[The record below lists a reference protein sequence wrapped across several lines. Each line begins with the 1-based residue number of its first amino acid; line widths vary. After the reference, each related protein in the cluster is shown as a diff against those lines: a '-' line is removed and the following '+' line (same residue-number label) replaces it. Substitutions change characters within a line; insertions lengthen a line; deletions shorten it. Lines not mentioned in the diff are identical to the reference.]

1 MLEGHAFEV
10 FHGDEASALALAD
23 LVNGANV
30 GMVERGGGASFATEA
45 PQGRGVLGDVVG
57 KEFQGYEPA
66 EREVFG
72 LVDDSHAATA
82 ELLDDAV
89 VRDGLADHVV
99 GRGSG
104 RNLMRRGGGSQKKG
118 GAVFLPRE

>member
-10 FHGDEASALALAD
+10 FHGDEASTLALAD
-23 LVNGANV
+23 LVNGADV
-30 GMVERGGGASFATEA
+30 GVVERGGGAGFTTEA
-45 PQGRGVLGDVVG
+45 LQGRGVLGDVVG

-99 GRGSG
+99 GGEVEG
-104 RNLMRRGGGSQKKG
+104 IL
-118 GAVFLPRE
+118 